1 MHSYQPL
8 DLIVLWA
15 TACYCFFRQK
25 EASHCVRAGR
35 WQVDCFKETLQGKE
49 LEETTPHRGT
59 LQHGLHCGVST
70 TGCTQLLFLCCLKSP
85 HASVHLRLERKA
97 WKCIK
102 TKGKVRFVAQ
112 KQFLRNWWS
121 GVHEKMRKWWNGVHE
136 KMMKWNSW
144 ENDEVEFMK
153 KWWYIL
159 FHRHWRCTVKD
170 LTNERWHIQY
180 FHVKTAHSWP
190 PLL

>member
-25 EASHCVRAGR
+25 ETSHCVRAGR

-59 LQHGLHCGVST
+59 LQHGLHCGVSANC
-70 TGCTQLLFLCCLKSP
+70 CTQLLFLCCLKSP
-85 HASVHLRLERKA
+85 HASVHLKLERKT

-102 TKGKVRFVAQ
+102 TKGKVRVCGT
-112 KQFLRNWWS
+112 KT
-121 GVHEKMRKWWNGVHE
+121 VPEKLMKWGSWENE
-136 KMMKWNSW
+136 KMMKWSLW
-144 ENDEVEFMK
+144 ENDEVEFMR
-153 KWWYIL
+153 KWCSGVHEEMMKGVHEKMMKRSSWKNDDIYI
-159 FHRHWRCTVKD
+159 V
-170 LTNERWHIQY
+170 
-180 FHVKTAHSWP
+180 P
-190 PLL
+190 